1 MNWNKFWPRTIGL
14 TLTLMLAIYILIIL
28 VDPYDSFSISIPAE
42 RVPIVTN
49 QRFSYPAIAK
59 DDSFDSLII
68 GTSTTRL
75 LNPDILDLEF
85 NTKFANLSMNSA
97 TAYEQYKIYD
107 LFRRNHASIKYMVI
121 GVDGVW
127 CGTRQNPDKY
137 TFRPFPPW
145 LYDDNKWNDF
155 LYMFNDKGLEN
166 SVRLIEYWA
175 GKREPKY
182 AINGYSN
189 FLDDDSQ
196 YDLKKAVNNLYG
208 NSRKKK
214 EFTEKYMAS
223 KNALVTDNEINYTF
237 PIHDLMGDILRTLD
251 KDTIKII
258 LFVPYHYK
266 NIYGRVEHYEQC
278 KSEISKL
285 SSNFENIHLVD
296 FMFFSDITTKDSNY
310 WDSLHYRLDIAEQI
324 PSLIF
329 QTIKYRKGIDNK
341 TKYIK

>member
-1 MNWNKFWPRTIGL
+1 MNWNKFWPRTIRL
-14 TLTLMLAIYILIIL
+14 TLILMLFIYTLIIL
-28 VDPYDSFSISIPAE
+28 VDPYDSFAISIPAK
-42 RVPIVTN
+42 RVPIVQN
-49 QRFSYPAIAK
+49 QRFSFPAIAK
-59 DDSFDSLII
+59 NSSFDSLII

-75 LNPDILDLEF
+75 LNPDILDSEF
-85 NTKFANLSMNSA
+85 DAKFVNLSMNSA

-107 LFRRNHASIKYMVI
+107 LFRENHGFIKHI
-121 GVDGVW
+121 IFGVDRVW
-127 CGTRQNPDKY
+127 CDVREEPNKY

-145 LYDDNKWNDF
+145 LYDNNKWNNY

-166 SVRLIEYWA
+166 SVRLIEYWI

-189 FLDDDSQ
+189 FLVDDNQ
-196 YDLKKAVNNLYG
+196 YDLKKAENKLYG
-208 NSRKKK
+208 NSNNKKA
-214 EFTEKYMAS
+214 FTIRYMAS
-223 KNALVTDNEINYTF
+223 KNTPVTNKKANYTF
-237 PIHDLMGDILRTLD
+237 PIHNLMSDILLSLD

-266 NIYGRVEHYEQC
+266 NIYANFERYEQC
-278 KSEISKL
+278 KTDILKL
-285 SSNFENIHLVD
+285 SNNFENIYLVD

-310 WDSLHYRLDIAEQI
+310 WDSLHYRIDIAEQM

-329 QTIKYRKGIDNK
+329 QTIKIRKGINNK